1 MWTYYKYCER
11 CKKFMKVDHK
21 CKQQKGKYDN

>member
-11 CKKFMKVDHK
+11 CKKFMKVDHECIK
-21 CKQQKGKYDN
+21 KEKHEKI